1 MWWKDGLYATNY
13 DIISHSNES
22 SESSTSTHQLLTLV
36 STSSESSDASTQAHT
51 DTSLMQGRSERSR
64 SSSPP
69 MNGRRASFAAALNN
83 SILRRRGTG
92 RRKPS
97 IRHKESFF
105 VSVWRRCLPCTATS
119 GYSGIPLL
127 VRQRSRGGAAGGS
140 MSGPARGRRSSVAGG
155 PRRQLS
161 RRTSR
166 RESRRGNKN
175 RRRSS
180 VHPPVHLPSKEGEAG
195 EEAKEKQKVPPM
207 RRLSRMLSNAG
218 PALVRRVS
226 KLRRKSLAH
235 QEYEDFELTPLRYRP
250 EGLDQLSEATRF
262 SKEEL
267 QFMYRG
273 FKQECPTGVIS
284 EETFKEIYGKFFPL
298 GGQPEDGTGRNSAMY
313 AHYVFGTMDHD
324 GSGTITFGDFIMGLS
339 VLLKGTLQERIN
351 WIFNLYDINNDGY
364 ITKEELVDIVTSI
377 YDLMGEQTSPA
388 IDDGTPVD
396 HVERIFEK
404 LDLNKDGVVTMD
416 EFMEYCS
423 KQPHDPHERD
433 SLHIHF
439 IPWLNSLTLQG
450 KAQRHT
456 GTTTTTTTTTT
467 TITITTTTRF

>member
-1 MWWKDGLYATNY
+1 MAWKEGRC
-13 DIISHSNES
+13 S
-22 SESSTSTHQLLTLV
+22 S
-36 STSSESSDASTQAHT
+36 
-51 DTSLMQGRSERSR
+51 SR
-64 SSSPP
+64 SSRSSRRGLITHSADSSEPSTPTHKLTSFMNNSSEDSGSPSPP
-69 MNGRRASFAAALNN
+69 PKVVSFMQGLAERRPSQATTYGRRTSLAEALEN
-83 SILRRRGTG
+83 SILRRRGSY
-92 RRKPS
+92 RRRS
-97 IRHKESFF
+97 SLRRSESWLM
-105 VSVWRRCLPCTATS
+105 SVCLRCLPCTIAS

-127 VRQRSRGGAAGGS
+127 VRQRNSGAGGTMVGAS
-140 MSGPARGRRSSVAGG
+140 RGRRSSTAGG

-161 RRTSR
+161 RRVTR
-166 RESRRGNKN
+166 RDSRRGSKV

-180 VHPPVHLPSKEGEAG
+180 VHPPVHIPIKDGEPI
-195 EEAKEKQKVPPM
+195 EDEKDEKTKNPI

-235 QEYEDFELTPLRYRP
+235 QEFEDFELAPLRYRP
-250 EGLDQLSEATRF
+250 EGLEQLSEATRF

-298 GGQPEDGTGRNSAMY
+298 GGQPDDGSGRNSAMY
-313 AHYVFGTMDHD
+313 AHYVFGTMDQD

-339 VLLKGTLQERIN
+339 VLLKGTLQERVN

-364 ITKEELVDIVTSI
+364 ITKEELIDIVTSI
-377 YDLMGEQTSPA
+377 YDLMGDQTSPG
-388 IDDGTPVD
+388 IDDGTAID
-396 HVERIFEK
+396 HVDKVFEK

-423 KQPHDPHERD
+423 KNENVIQ
-433 SLHIHF
+433 SLNIF
-439 IPWLNSLTLQG
+439 DEI
-450 KAQRHT
+450 
-456 GTTTTTTTTTT
+456 
-467 TITITTTTRF
+467 